1 MEGGAHRCETSR
13 ATQISSVPGPLL
25 CPGLAST
32 EGSGCLGELT
42 EEEVGVEEVLDRG
55 GEEGQEEEAEEG

>member
-1 MEGGAHRCETSR
+1 
-13 ATQISSVPGPLL
+13 
-25 CPGLAST
+25 
-32 EGSGCLGELT
+32 LT